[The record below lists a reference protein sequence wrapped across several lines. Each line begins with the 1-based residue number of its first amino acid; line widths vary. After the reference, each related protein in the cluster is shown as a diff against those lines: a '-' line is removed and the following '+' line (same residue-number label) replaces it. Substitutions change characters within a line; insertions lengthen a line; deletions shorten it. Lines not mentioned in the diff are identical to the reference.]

1 MSTLETTRVLIDSN
15 ASTLAFRA
23 GQALERLLV
32 DRAIAAARDAGATV
46 VTTDHIQ
53 SCIDSSLFAQVR
65 IELNEDAHESP
76 ARECRKSA

>member
-1 MSTLETTRVLIDSN
+1 MSTIETSKILIDSS
-15 ASTLAFRA
+15 ASKLAFRA

-32 DRAIAAARDAGATV
+32 DRAIAATRDAGATV

-53 SCIDSSLFAQVR
+53 SCMDSSLFAQVSS
-65 IELNEDAHESP
+65 ELTDDAHESS